1 MRKSFIISLFLTLS
15 LFTNCKKDE
24 PMELRCWKFSYQY
37 CLYEAATD
45 TKISCGQVMEQ
56 KATAYTK
63 EEVLQDLP
71 KREYI
76 DNETRYKECEVLE
89 IKDYNISEC

>member
-1 MRKSFIISLFLTLS
+1 MRKLFIISLFLTLS

-45 TKISCGQVMEQ
+45 TKISCGQVM
-56 KATAYTK
+56 
-63 EEVLQDLP
+63 
-71 KREYI
+71 
-76 DNETRYKECEVLE
+76 
-89 IKDYNISEC
+89 